1 MLVAMTGASGAILGI
16 KLLEQ
21 LKKLEI
27 ETELVISEKAEIII
41 KTETDY
47 NVKEVRQLATK
58 NYEVNDLTAAP
69 ASGSYKVDKMI
80 VIPCSMKT
88 LAAVANGYS
97 NNLISRVADV
107 MIKERRRLIL
117 VVREAPLNAIH
128 LENMLKLTRLGVVIF
143 PPIPSFYHKPQYID
157 DIINH
162 TIGRILDQAGIEIG
176 IKRWGY

>member
-1 MLVAMTGASGAILGI
+1 MLVAITGASGAILGI
-16 KLLEQ
+16 KFLEE
-21 LKKLEI
+21 LKKLEV

-41 KTETDY
+41 KTETNYDI
-47 NVKEVRQLATK
+47 KEVRQLATT

-69 ASGSYKVDKMI
+69 ASGSYKVDKMV

-97 NNLISRVADV
+97 DNLISRVADV

-117 VVREAPLNAIH
+117 VVRETPLNAIH
-128 LENMLKLTRLGVVIF
+128 LENMLKLTKLGVVIF
-143 PPIPSFYHKPQYID
+143 PPVPSFYYKPKNVD

-162 TIGRILDQAGIEIG
+162 TIGRILDQAGIEID
-176 IKRWGY
+176 IKRWGD

>member
-1 MLVAMTGASGAILGI
+1 MLVAITGASGAILGI
-16 KLLEQ
+16 KFLEE

-27 ETELVISEKAEIII
+27 ETELIISEKAEIII
-41 KTETDY
+41 KTETEYDI
-47 NVKEVRQLATK
+47 KEVRELAIK

-69 ASGSYKVDKMI
+69 ASGSYKVDKMV

-97 NNLISRVADV
+97 DNLISRVADV

-117 VVREAPLNAIH
+117 VVRETPLNAIH

-143 PPIPSFYHKPQYID
+143 PPIPSFYHKPQNVD
-157 DIINH
+157 DIVKH
-162 TIGRILDQAGIEIG
+162 TIGRIFDQAEINID
-176 IKRWGY
+176 IKRWGD

>member
-1 MLVAMTGASGAILGI
+1 MLVAITGASGAILGI
-16 KLLEQ
+16 KFLEE

-27 ETELVISEKAEIII
+27 ETELIISEKAEIII
-41 KTETDY
+41 KTETEYDI
-47 NVKEVRQLATK
+47 KEVRELAIK

-69 ASGSYKVDKMI
+69 ASGSYKVDKMV

-97 NNLISRVADV
+97 DNLISRVADV

-117 VVREAPLNAIH
+117 VVRETPLNAIH

-143 PPIPSFYHKPQYID
+143 PPIPSFYHKPQNVD
-157 DIINH
+157 DIIKH
-162 TIGRILDQAGIEIG
+162 TIGRIFDQAEIKID
-176 IKRWGY
+176 IKRWGD

>member
-1 MLVAMTGASGAILGI
+1 MLVAITGASGAILGI
-16 KLLEQ
+16 KFLEE
-21 LKKLEI
+21 LKKLEV

-41 KTETDY
+41 KTETNYDI
-47 NVKEVRQLATK
+47 KEVRQLATT

-69 ASGSYKVDKMI
+69 ASGSYKVDKMV

-97 NNLISRVADV
+97 DNLISRVADV

-117 VVREAPLNAIH
+117 VVRETPLNAIH
-128 LENMLKLTRLGVVIF
+128 LENMLKLTKLGVVIF
-143 PPIPSFYHKPQYID
+143 PPIPSFYHKPKNVD

-162 TIGRILDQAGIEIG
+162 TIGRILDQAGIEID
-176 IKRWGY
+176 IKRWGD

>member
-1 MLVAMTGASGAILGI
+1 MLVAITGASGAILGI
-16 KLLEQ
+16 KFLEE

-27 ETELVISEKAEIII
+27 ETELIISEKAEIII
-41 KTETDY
+41 KTETEYDI
-47 NVKEVRQLATK
+47 KEVRELAIK

-69 ASGSYKVDKMI
+69 ASGSYKVDKMV

-97 NNLISRVADV
+97 DNLISRVADV

-117 VVREAPLNAIH
+117 VVRETPLNAIH

-143 PPIPSFYHKPQYID
+143 PPIPSFYHKPQNVD
-157 DIINH
+157 DIVKH
-162 TIGRILDQAGIEIG
+162 TIGRIFDQAEIKID
-176 IKRWGY
+176 IKRWGD

>member
-1 MLVAMTGASGAILGI
+1 MLVAITGASGAILGI
-16 KLLEQ
+16 KFLEE
-21 LKKLEI
+21 LKKLEV

-41 KTETDY
+41 KTETNYDI
-47 NVKEVRQLATK
+47 KEVRQLATK

-69 ASGSYKVDKMI
+69 ASGSYKVDKMV

-97 NNLISRVADV
+97 DNLISRVADV

-117 VVREAPLNAIH
+117 VVRETPLNAIH
-128 LENMLKLTRLGVVIF
+128 LENMLKLTKLGVVIF
-143 PPIPSFYHKPQYID
+143 PPIPSFYHKPKNVD

-162 TIGRILDQAGIEIG
+162 TIGRILDQAGIEID
-176 IKRWGY
+176 IKRWGD